1 MCYNG
6 FLRICENA
14 GFRTALSSGRE
25 YRILMRPDCH
35 FDNPAFCRM
44 RAVSCKCR
52 NICFILQAR
61 WPQERHGGLAVRDW
75 KKENS
80 VSLRLCVQRE
90 TKL

>member
-1 MCYNG
+1 MCYNV
-6 FLRICENA
+6 FSRIRENA
-14 GFRTALSSGRE
+14 GFRTVLSAGRE
-25 YRILMRPDCH
+25 YRILTRPDCH

-75 KKENS
+75 KEENS